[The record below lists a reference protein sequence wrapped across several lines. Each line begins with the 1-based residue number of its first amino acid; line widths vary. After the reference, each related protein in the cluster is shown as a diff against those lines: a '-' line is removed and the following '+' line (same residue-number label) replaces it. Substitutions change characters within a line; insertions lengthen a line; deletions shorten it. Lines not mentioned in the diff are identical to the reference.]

1 MSKKRRGSRGESR
14 GPQTAQLPE
23 AVNRLAAELG
33 GAQPVRVTPQGM
45 FAIGTNGYQGAEL
58 STKRGY
64 VYFPQLDTRREI
76 DSYTRTELLR
86 RARFLYAN
94 VGLVRRIVNGMA
106 RMVVGT
112 GLIPSPT
119 TPDEAWNEEAKER
132 FAYRYESIPVWD
144 VGGRF
149 DGYAQQRVMMQRRY
163 LDGDITKVYTSSES
177 GRART
182 ILYEAH
188 QVRNAGEI
196 PEGQRWWDG
205 VRVDGNNRAITY
217 RIAGDGDSYVDVRPE
232 DMVFFADFESPG
244 RVRGLTVLY
253 HAVNNLLD
261 VTEIRSYL
269 KHGIKISSQIGYYI
283 AAKDANQPRGVQ
295 AAFGPSRTE
304 TVGEG
309 TDKTTVENLYGSG
322 RIPDIGYRELKTL
335 LDERPHP
342 NSAAFLSELT
352 RDIAWG
358 AGMSPELL
366 WDIAALGGANT
377 RFVLAD
383 AQGYIEQEQ
392 ELLGKVSVKRDWN
405 ITIAK
410 EIKYG
415 GFREPRDAS
424 GRVAPGSWLGR
435 VTVIPPKRLTVD
447 YGRDGKLMLEMLRV
461 GAMGHERWYEM
472 QGQDAR
478 EETMK
483 QLKFLA
489 WRRDQAL
496 ALKFTEDPLLDKSQ
510 RAEAGASTED
520 NTEEDPKKKGA
531 SQCTAV
537 HSRETTFAP

>member
-1 MSKKRRGSRGESR
+1 MSNRKSRKALAREAR
-14 GPQTAQLPE
+14 AQLAE
-23 AVNRLAAELG
+23 NAESINRIAADLG

-58 STKRGY
+58 SAKRGY

-119 TPDEAWNEEAKER
+119 TPDEEWNELAKEA

-177 GRART
+177 GRARS

-188 QVRNAGEI
+188 QVRNAGQI

-217 RIAGDGDSYVDVRPE
+217 RIAGDGESYLDVFPE

-253 HAVNNLLD
+253 HAINNLLD

-295 AAFGPSRTE
+295 AAFSGARTS

-309 TDKTTVENLYGSG
+309 SEKTTVEDVYGSG

-342 NSAAFLSELT
+342 NSTGFLAELT

-383 AQGYIEQEQ
+383 AQGYIDQEQ
-392 ELLGKVSVKRDWN
+392 ELLAKVSVKRDWN

-410 EIKYG
+410 EIKYAG
-415 GFREPRDAS
+415 LREPRDAS
-424 GRVAPGSWLGR
+424 GRTAPGSWLGR
-435 VTVIPPKRLTVD
+435 VSIIPPKRLTVD
-447 YGRDGKLMLEMLRV
+447 YGRDGKLMLEQLRV
-461 GAMGHERWYEM
+461 GALGHERWFEM

-478 EETMK
+478 EETLK
-483 QLKFLA
+483 ELKFLA

-496 ALKFTEDPLLDKSQ
+496 RLGFTEDPLLDKSQ
-510 RAEAGASTED
+510 RADSTA
-520 NTEEDPKKKGA
+520 DPAAEGDDP
-531 SQCTAV
+531 
-537 HSRETTFAP
+537 APGKSGSE